1 MTASAIPLQRDSG
14 GDGPRRIQSRP
25 HPTDRV
31 FRGVSRGVGALVL
44 VLTGA
49 IGLFL
54 AVQLI
59 PVVHHYGFKFFTTQ
73 QWNVDT
79 NQVGVAA
86 AIFGSVEVAVVA
98 LLVAFPL
105 ALSTALFI
113 TEYAPRRFKPLFV
126 SAVDLMAA
134 VPSIVYGLWGFYILQ
149 GMGLDVSRWFAE
161 WFSFIPILK
170 VDADPHSAPFLKPQ
184 FTESPFLAG
193 LVVAMMVIP
202 LACAVMRGVFDQA
215 PAGEREAAL
224 ALGST
229 RWGVVQSVVLPFGR
243 GGIIGGTMLGLGRA
257 LGETVAVLIML
268 SQIAKINPHVLQNG
282 GVTVSSL
289 IADHFG
295 DASRGVQ
302 LDALLA
308 AGFVLFVMTL
318 FVNTI
323 AGIVV
328 TRSRSGATTEI

>member
-1 MTASAIPLQRDSG
+1 MTATALPVSHND
-14 GDGPRRIQSRP
+14 DGPRRIRTLP
-25 HPTDRV
+25 HPTDRI

-59 PVVHHYGFKFFTTQ
+59 PVVHHYGFKYFTTQ
-73 QWNVDT
+73 EWDVEGNR
-79 NQVGVAA
+79 VGVAA
-86 AIFGSVEVAVVA
+86 AIFGSVEVAFVA
-98 LLVAFPL
+98 LMVAFPL
-105 ALSTALFI
+105 ALTTALFI
-113 TEYAPRRFKPLFV
+113 TEYAPRRLKPLFV
-126 SAVDLMAA
+126 SMVDLMAA

-149 GMGLDVSRWFAE
+149 GQGLNVARWLAE
-161 WFSFIPILK
+161 WFSFIPLFK
-170 VDADPHSAPFLKPQ
+170 VDSDPHSAPFLKPQ
-184 FTESPFLAG
+184 FTESAFIAG

-229 RWGVVQSVVLPFGR
+229 RWGVIQAVVLPFGR

-257 LGETVAVLIML
+257 LGETVAVLITL
-268 SQIAKINPHVLQNG
+268 SQIDKINPHVLQNG

-295 DASRGVQ
+295 DANRGVQ
-302 LDALLA
+302 LEALLA
-308 AGFVLFVMTL
+308 AGFVLFAMTL

-323 AGIVV
+323 AGIIV